1 MTVTVNV
8 KLGKLENARLDL
20 TKEMVHAA
28 DLIAQE
34 MRGNVKAGLD
44 VYGNTLT
51 PNKPAYA
58 KRKLK
63 ELGHARP
70 LIAKD
75 RKLISPSSYKIAS
88 KAMNQ
93 VTITLPDMHPRSELT
108 VGQVGYIHQYG
119 MGNNPVRAFVGV
131 TDIAKKRV
139 VSYLRDEIARLFK

>member
-1 MTVTVNV
+1 MSVTVKVN
-8 KLGKLENARLDL
+8 LGRLADPRLDL
-20 TKEMVHAA
+20 TKEMVKAS
-28 DLIAQE
+28 DLVAQE

-51 PNKPAYA
+51 PNKPSYA

-63 ELGHARP
+63 ELGHTRP

-75 RKLISPSSYKIAS
+75 RRLISPSSYKIQS
-88 KAMNQ
+88 KEMNH
-93 VTITLPDMHPRSELT
+93 VVITLPEMHPRSELT
-108 VGQVGYIHQYG
+108 NGEIGYIHQYG
-119 MGNNPVRAFVGV
+119 LGSNPVRAFAGV